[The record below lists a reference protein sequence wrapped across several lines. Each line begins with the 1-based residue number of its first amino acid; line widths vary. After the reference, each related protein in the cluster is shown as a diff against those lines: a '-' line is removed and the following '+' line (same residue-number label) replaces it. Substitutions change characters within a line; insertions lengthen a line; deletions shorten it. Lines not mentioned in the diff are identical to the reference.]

1 MLINV
6 LTPGGKPT
14 RLRNGEGEVGVILTL
29 KHIKKLKKISKKN
42 FKNLFQKKYKINF
55 LFKNLHISIFL
66 LNFASLGQSK
76 Y

>member
-29 KHIKKLKKISKKN
+29 KHIKKLKKNFKKN
-42 FKNLFQKKYKINF
+42 FKFFFKKI
-55 LFKNLHISIFL
+55 
-66 LNFASLGQSK
+66 
-76 Y
+76 

>member
-29 KHIKKLKKISKKN
+29 KHIKKIKKN
-42 FKNLFQKKYKINF
+42 FKKKFQKF
-55 LFKNLHISIFL
+55 FQKNI
-66 LNFASLGQSK
+66 K
-76 Y
+76 

>member
-29 KHIKKLKKISKKN
+29 KHIKKKLKKISKK
-42 FKNLFQKKYKINF
+42 KFQKF
-55 LFKNLHISIFL
+55 FQKNI
-66 LNFASLGQSK
+66 K
-76 Y
+76 

>member
-29 KHIKKLKKISKKN
+29 KHIKKLKKHSKKN
-42 FKNLFQKKYKINF
+42 FKNFFRKKI
-55 LFKNLHISIFL
+55 
-66 LNFASLGQSK
+66 
-76 Y
+76 